1 MVGGIEDYL
10 AIAEVFG
17 FSDHP
22 QIFFFLVL
30 LLAILCFIII
40 IIPIIRFVTDI
51 APYSLLNA
59 KIRAMEAKYIGKPK
73 FNQLL
78 ESDSL
83 IEAMVNLGDTE
94 YGKYTEEVLAES
106 KGLFDAEIMF
116 NRCLKDVYE
125 KILHYSPEDA
135 KRIVAAW
142 TKRWEIKNLKKIIR
156 AIHANV
162 MPDINTMIPIG
173 DLDLTELET
182 LADSRSM
189 EEFISKLEGTEYAN
203 VLKEV
208 LPDYEEKKSL
218 LVLESA
224 LDRYYYFKV
233 WSLVASGLTD
243 ELKMFKVFL
252 GTWIDIENI
261 KNLLRLKSE
270 NVSPE
275 DIKSLLIPIGYNIM
289 PEVLLSLAEAYNVEE
304 VISGLEGTPY
314 GRIISEL
321 LPEYEEIGSI
331 IPFERKLDEFLLETE
346 LALSLRQP
354 FSISPLVNY
363 LLQRENEI
371 NDIRTV
377 LKCKEEGYD
386 SEQTQKLIEY
396 GVAVPVIE
404 LFEPEAIRTRLDIDL
419 GEMGRLITMSIHYGA
434 KDIEGIEST
443 TGLPRHRIEE
453 RLRVL
458 RLMGLVAET
467 EKGLKLTRKGESIVK
482 LIKRV
487 EEE

>member
-1 MVGGIEDYL
+1 MVNGIEDYL
-10 AIAEVFG
+10 TIAEVFG
-17 FSDHP
+17 FAEHP
-22 QIFFFLVL
+22 QIFFTLVL
-30 LLAILCFIII
+30 ILATLSFIII
-40 IIPIIRFVTDI
+40 IIPIIRFVMDV

-94 YGKYTEEVLAES
+94 YGKYTEEVLADS
-106 KGLFDAEIMF
+106 KGLLDAEIVF
-116 NRCLKDVYE
+116 NQCLKDVYD
-125 KILHYSPEDA
+125 KILHFSPEDA
-135 KRIVAAW
+135 KRMIFTW
-142 TKRWEIKNLKKIIR
+142 TKRWEIKNLKKILR
-156 AIHANV
+156 AIHAGV
-162 MPDINTMIPIG
+162 SPDISTMIPIG
-173 DLDLTELET
+173 ELDVPQLES

-189 EEFISKLEGTEYAN
+189 EELISKLEGTEYGE
-203 VLKEV
+203 VLKDF
-208 LPDYEEKKSL
+208 LTDYEEKKFL
-218 LVLESA
+218 LILESA
-224 LDRYYYFKV
+224 LDRYYYFKT
-233 WSLVASGLTD
+233 WSLVASGITD
-243 ELKMFKVFL
+243 ELKMFKVFF
-252 GTWIDIENI
+252 GIWIDIENI
-261 KNLLRLKSE
+261 KTLLRLKSE

-275 DIKSLLIPIGYNIM
+275 EIKNLLIPIGYNIM
-289 PEVLLSLAEAYNVEE
+289 PEILLSLAEAYNIEE
-304 VISGLEGTPY
+304 VISGIEGTPY

-346 LALSLRQP
+346 LAISLRQP

-371 NDIRTV
+371 NDIKTV
-377 LKCKEEGYD
+377 LKCKEEGYT
-386 SEQTQKLIEY
+386 SEQTQKLIEF

-419 GEMGRLITMSIHYGA
+419 GEMGRLITMSIHYGS
-434 KDIEGIEST
+434 KDTEGIEST
-443 TGLPRHRIEE
+443 TGLPRHRVEE

-458 RLMGLVAET
+458 RLMGLVIET